1 MAVTVI
7 GMIRLRS
14 LTSVVILSGAYSF
27 LMATAM
33 VALDAPDVA
42 MTEAAVG
49 AGVST
54 VLLLGAVALT
64 GAKEALPKRPPIL
77 ALAVS
82 VGTAA
87 LLVWGTLDLPA
98 LGSPDSAPNTHVAPT
113 YLDNA
118 LAETKAPNVV
128 AVVLASYRGY
138 DTLGEVVVILTAGL
152 AVLLLIGGA
161 RSREGRVAEPDLM
174 VRIATKILIPFILIF
189 ALYVQF
195 HGEYG
200 PGGGFQAGVAVA
212 ASVILYALIFGLA
225 PAQRAAPLRAAEVL
239 MASGAMLYAGI
250 GIVSLMLGAEYLN
263 YSVLGPDAPSGQKI
277 GIMVIEFGV
286 LLTVT
291 GTIIAIYYAIAG
303 RRHA

>member
-7 GMIRLRS
+7 GMVLLRS

-27 LMATAM
+27 LMATVM

-54 VLLLGAVALT
+54 VLLLGAVALV

-82 VGTAA
+82 IGTAA
-87 LLVWGTLDLPA
+87 LLVWGTIDLPA
-98 LGSPDSAPNTHVAPT
+98 LGSADSAPNTHVAPT
-113 YLDNA
+113 YLQNA
-118 LAETKAPNVV
+118 VAETKAPNVV
-128 AVVLASYRGY
+128 AAVLASYRGY
-138 DTLGEVVVILTAGL
+138 DTLGEVVVILTAGF

-174 VRIATKILIPFILIF
+174 IRIATKILIPFILIF

-225 PAQRAAPLRAAEVL
+225 PAQRAAPLRGGELL
-239 MASGAMLYAGI
+239 MASGAVLYAGV
-250 GIVSLMLGAEYLN
+250 GIVSLMLGVEYLN